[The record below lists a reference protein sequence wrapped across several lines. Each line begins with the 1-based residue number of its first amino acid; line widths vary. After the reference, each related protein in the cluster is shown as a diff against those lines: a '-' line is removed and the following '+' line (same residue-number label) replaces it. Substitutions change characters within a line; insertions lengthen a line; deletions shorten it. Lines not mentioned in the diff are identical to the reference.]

1 MVKMSKTR
9 FAHFG
14 IEAVYEIF
22 FLFRVVNRG
31 EVSHLLGGVAA
42 GRGDSKCSKL
52 RFENLKNFSKFFF
65 LEIFETFCSKCHG
78 TSSKTCPIIFFHF
91 SLHAHQVLSDDM
103 ARKKLFQD
111 LLKLISEDFTQEKLV
126 FCTFDNS

>member
-52 RFENLKNFSKFFF
+52 RFENLKNFSNFFF
-65 LEIFETFCSKCHG
+65 WKFL
-78 TSSKTCPIIFFHF
+78 
-91 SLHAHQVLSDDM
+91 
-103 ARKKLFQD
+103 KLFVQNAMG
-111 LLKLISEDFTQEKLV
+111 LH
-126 FCTFDNS
+126 